1 MERDG
6 LKAVIA
12 VKDANKAEL
21 IAIQFMRSQKSTRTA
36 MVHAWPVKNHPD
48 SQ

>member
-6 LKAVIA
+6 AEAVNA

-21 IAIQFMRSQKSTRTA
+21 IAIQFMRSQKSTRI
-36 MVHAWPVKNHPD
+36 NILN
-48 SQ
+48 S